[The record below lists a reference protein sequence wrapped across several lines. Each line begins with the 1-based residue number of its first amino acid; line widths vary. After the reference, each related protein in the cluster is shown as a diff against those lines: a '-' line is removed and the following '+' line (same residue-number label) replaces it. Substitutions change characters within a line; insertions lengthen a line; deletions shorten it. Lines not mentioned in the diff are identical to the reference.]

1 MLVPAAQVAPLGLEA
16 AESAR
21 MMRLSSLRISNLS
34 LRLAKGSPFHR
45 PANFLQIKLSR
56 DRASLGGPEQTGESV
71 EPIQRRTRPSW
82 LLSLAAV
89 DNRSLLLR
97 GASEAVCS
105 ELGLIEP
112 SSSRGNRSIS
122 SLFFSVARFLIPS
135 SRLEPE

>member
-1 MLVPAAQVAPLGLEA
+1 MLVPAAQVAALGLEA

-71 EPIQRRTRPSW
+71 EPIRRLAEWREANSAE
-82 LLSLAAV
+82 LAA
-89 DNRSLLLR
+89 L
-97 GASEAVCS
+97 
-105 ELGLIEP
+105 
-112 SSSRGNRSIS
+112 
-122 SLFFSVARFLIPS
+122 ARCC
-135 SRLEPE
+135 